1 MGSLAA
7 NLVDISAR
15 VCGGTQERFRRLENN
30 QLIAWAKVE
39 EAEFE
44 GPNDEARYSP
54 IDWYSAEVMRLPD
67 RAEKKQSL
75 EERWGELVFG
85 G

>member
-1 MGSLAA
+1 MAA

-15 VCGGTQERFRRLENN
+15 VCGVTQERFRRLENN
-30 QLIAWAKVE
+30 QLIARAKVE

-54 IDWYSAEVMRLPD
+54 ID
-67 RAEKKQSL
+67 
-75 EERWGELVFG
+75 
-85 G
+85 